1 MTTARIAYVQWPEG
15 LQPGGPAWDDIRRS
29 VDTARPDILV
39 TNEMPFGPWLAEHAS
54 FDPQAAQRS
63 IALHEGALDA
73 LRSLDAAAVI
83 SSRPVAFDG
92 RLANEAFVL
101 ESNAYRMIHHKKYFP
116 QEPGFFEEAWYVRG
130 AGGFDCV
137 QVGQVKVGVLLCTEL
152 FFNDRA
158 RAYGRDGADLIV
170 TPRASG
176 TSLSRWKTAGT
187 MSAIVSGAWFVSS
200 NRHGPGALGQQFGGA
215 GFVVSPQGV
224 LLEETSEA
232 APLRVVTIDL
242 DAARA
247 QKAQYPCYVK
257 EMP

>member
-1 MTTARIAYVQWPEG
+1 MYSGPKDCNR
-15 LQPGGPAWDDIRRS
+15 PGRHG
-29 VDTARPDILV
+29 
-39 TNEMPFGPWLAEHAS
+39 MPFAAPSKLPAPTFSSPMKCRSARGLRSMQAS
-54 FDPQAAQRS
+54 MRKPRS
-63 IALHEGALDA
+63 IALHEHALDA
-73 LRSLDAAAVI
+73 LSSLAAAAVI

-101 ESNAYRMIHHKKYFP
+101 ESNTYRMIHHKKYFP

-130 AGGFDCV
+130 AGGFDCM

-170 TPRASG
+170 TPRATG

-187 MSAIVSGAWFVSS
+187 MAAIVSGAWFVSS
-200 NRHGPGALGQQFGGA
+200 NRYGPGALGQQFGGA

-232 APLRVVTIDL
+232 TPMRVVTIDL

-247 QKAQYPCYVK
+247 QKTQYPCYVK

>member
-1 MTTARIAYVQWPEG
+1 M
-15 LQPGGPAWDDIRRS
+15 QPAGPVWDAIRRS
-29 VDTARPDILV
+29 IESARPDILV
-39 TNEMPFGPWLAEHAS
+39 TNEMPFGPWLAEHAN
-54 FDPQAAQRS
+54 FDAQAAQRS
-63 IALHEGALDA
+63 IALHEHALDA
-73 LRSLDAAAVI
+73 LRGLGVAAVI
-83 SSRPVAFDG
+83 SSRPVAFDNH
-92 RLANEAFVL
+92 LANEAFVL

-170 TPRASG
+170 TPRATG
-176 TSLSRWKTAGT
+176 TSLARWKTTGT
-187 MSAIVSGAWFVSS
+187 MAAIVSGAWFVSL
-200 NRHGPGALGQQFGGA
+200 NRHGQGAFGQQFGGA
-215 GFVVSPQGV
+215 RFLVSPDGV

-232 APLRVVTIDL
+232 TPLRVVMIDL